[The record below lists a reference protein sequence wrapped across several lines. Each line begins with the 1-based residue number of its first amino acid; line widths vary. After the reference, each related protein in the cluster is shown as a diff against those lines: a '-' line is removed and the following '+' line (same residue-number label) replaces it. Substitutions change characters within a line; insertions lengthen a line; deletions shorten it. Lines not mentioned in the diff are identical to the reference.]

1 MFLKK
6 MIKMKKMFTANIKKK
21 IIHNNSKDFK

>member
-6 MIKMKKMFTANIKKK
+6 MITMKKMFTANIKDFF
-21 IIHNNSKDFK
+21 IHNNSKDFK